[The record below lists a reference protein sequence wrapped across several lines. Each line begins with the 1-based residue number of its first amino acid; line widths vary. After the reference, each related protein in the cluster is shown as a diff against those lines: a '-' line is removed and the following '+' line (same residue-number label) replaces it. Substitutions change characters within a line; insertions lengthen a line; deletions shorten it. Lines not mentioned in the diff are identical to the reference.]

1 MNELKNQKIQVLDV
15 EVNGLK
21 QRLEEIGASKIYEDM
36 ATDKVSATMI
46 SYELGKID
54 LDIISLP
61 SIPSFLEVNMGV
73 EVNIGFLSG
82 GPHLDEL
89 LEKLNLT
96 DHQIV
101 VMEIEEIYHFY
112 GVSTES
118 LQRDNSENYKGPSK

>member
-1 MNELKNQKIQVLDV
+1 MNTLRESKIQVLDV

-61 SIPSFLEVNMGV
+61 SIPSF
-73 EVNIGFLSG
+73 
-82 GPHLDEL
+82 
-89 LEKLNLT
+89 
-96 DHQIV
+96 
-101 VMEIEEIYHFY
+101 
-112 GVSTES
+112 
-118 LQRDNSENYKGPSK
+118 